1 MRIRDIGLVLVL
13 AAVTIL
19 VTHIVIAEPP
29 NLKKE
34 YIFEQPPAR
43 SSHIVVLDIPARDI
57 FIEVIPEGRVEL
69 RIFYTETGETIIE
82 ETLEDVARYT
92 LRPDKSTYLSI
103 EVILDRDER
112 AALTILIHG
121 LRRDLI
127 NASTV
132 LLMAG
137 ALLYLGS
144 TLVSRRYGLDWL

>member
-92 LRPDKSTYLSI
+92 LRPDESTHLSI

>member
-92 LRPDKSTYLSI
+92 LRPDKSTHLSI